1 MGKIR
6 VIRGQAR
13 AYQLDGAVQLIQDDR
28 RFNHGFK
35 IRRFLVSW
43 NLPADSGAGSRD
55 LVAVLATH
63 EDAVRLASLPT
74 QIAWEWQDRR
84 QVAWTSTNHVGD
96 SIVENSFELID
107 PTHIVVRDLWF
118 ACSVQTSSGTNYFN
132 YFVELEEV
140 ELTDNQSVLAII
152 QEEAQDVN

>member
-13 AYQLDGAVQLIQDDR
+13 AYQYDGAVQLIQDDR

-43 NLPADSGAGSRD
+43 NLPADSGASSRD
-55 LVAVLATH
+55 LIAVLATH
-63 EDAVRLASLPT
+63 EDAFQPT
-74 QIAWEWQDRR
+74 PSIQVAWEWQDRR
-84 QVAWTSTNHVGD
+84 QVAWASTNHVGD

-107 PTHIVVRDLWF
+107 PTHIVVRDLYF

-132 YFVELEEV
+132 YYVELEEV
-140 ELTDNQSVLAII
+140 DLTDNQAVLAIV

>member
-13 AYQLDGAVQLIQDDR
+13 ALQYEGTLQLIQDDR

-35 IRRFLVSW
+35 IRRFMVSTEF
-43 NLPADSGAGSRD
+43 PADSSAGSRD

-63 EDAVRLASLPT
+63 HEAIQVGPGVSVGW
-74 QIAWEWQDRR
+74 AWDDRR
-84 QVAWTSTNHVGD
+84 QVAWAGLAMDGD
-96 SIVENSFELID
+96 STVGAQFELID
-107 PTHIVVRDLWF
+107 PTHVVVRDLY
-118 ACSVQTSSGTNYFN
+118 VGISSLVATGNTYFN
-132 YFVELEEV
+132 YYVELEEV
-140 ELTDNQSVLAII
+140 SLTDNQAVLAIV